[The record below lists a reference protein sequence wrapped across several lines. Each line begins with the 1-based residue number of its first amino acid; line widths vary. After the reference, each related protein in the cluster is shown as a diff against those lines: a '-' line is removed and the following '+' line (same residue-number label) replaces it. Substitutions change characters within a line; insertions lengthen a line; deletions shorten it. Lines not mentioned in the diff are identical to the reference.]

1 MIISTINS
9 NNDMI
14 VSTINSN
21 NDVIISTINS
31 NNNMIISTI
40 TINSNNDIIISTI
53 NSNNDMINSTINSN
67 KDIIITINSNKDI
80 INSNSIIL
88 YYLQAISKLQSQV
101 KGHTSIPL
109 YTVLGKVQ
117 LKARLFDEAVESFRE
132 AIKNIVSQCV
142 AWESCQSFQIEPK
155 LLLELNNDVL
165 IMFPKWF

>member
-1 MIISTINS
+1 M
-9 NNDMI
+9 
-14 VSTINSN
+14 
-21 NDVIISTINS
+21 IISTINS

-40 TINSNNDIIISTI
+40 
-53 NSNNDMINSTINSN
+53 
-67 KDIIITINSNKDI
+67 NSNKDI
-80 INSNSIIL
+80 INTNSILL

-132 AIKNIVSQCV
+132 AIKNIVSQFV
-142 AWESCQSFQIEPK
+142 AWESGPSFQIEPK
-155 LLLELNNDVL
+155 LFLELDNDVL